1 MGNLFSQML
10 CSHTGE
16 HWEVSEQ
23 MFDRFSHLL
32 IPAERAV
39 FSVVAVALCPFPR
52 EECWPNCFRHIYP
65 SGSDVPLLFEISFL
79 DVAPSNDLYLCR
91 LTLRRDF
98 LIHLLL
104 HCRICCKGRNP
115 TMFDNT

>member
-10 CSHTGE
+10 CSHTGG

-39 FSVVAVALCPFPR
+39 FSVVAVALVSNGRTAVQWFRYGDKRSCPLPR
-52 EECWPNCFRHIYP
+52 EEC
-65 SGSDVPLLFEISFL
+65 
-79 DVAPSNDLYLCR
+79 
-91 LTLRRDF
+91 
-98 LIHLLL
+98 
-104 HCRICCKGRNP
+104 
-115 TMFDNT
+115 